1 MQTTVKLLL
10 DNVTGEVS
18 IQADNL
24 PDGQAAYFQLMRIL
38 AAAQN
43 VVCDQ
48 LDEKRL
54 VIAKA
59 FKPMLKV

>member
-1 MQTTVKLLL
+1 MKTTVKLLL
-10 DNVTGEVS
+10 DHLTGEVS

-24 PDGQAAYFQLMRIL
+24 PDGEAAYFTLMRML

-43 VVCDQ
+43 VVCDH
-48 LDEKRL
+48 LEEKRL

-59 FKPMLKV
+59 FKPILKA